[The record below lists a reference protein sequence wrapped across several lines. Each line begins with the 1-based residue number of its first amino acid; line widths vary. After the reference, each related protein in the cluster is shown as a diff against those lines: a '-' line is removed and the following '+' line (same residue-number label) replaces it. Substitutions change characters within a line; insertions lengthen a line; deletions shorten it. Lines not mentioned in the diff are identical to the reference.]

1 MEQERKLRIISLD
14 ESGEFERF
22 LSDDIRFI
30 GGLII
35 DKPLPENAKTDNIVA
50 NVRKEIRSELTR
62 LTEEYN
68 RLLEEKGFLFEDKE
82 VIVKYP
88 ESLHMSDS
96 NTYYSKDGVGIKKAK
111 LEKKLRAEEIQP
123 FSMWMKERSMEFIKE
138 MGYGIYAYI
147 YPFGDN
153 FINVEGVESNLGA
166 ADYASHLYSR
176 MSTVSMF
183 NTVFY
188 MFDDSFTDYSLQFA
202 QRSLVFS
209 GLTNDREREVNQ
221 GLSKEYAKHIVVE
234 KGPND
239 REKKS
244 TIYTIT
250 NVSSYRTSLTDEIYG
265 SELTGGYK
273 NKSYYLGVDSIDYS
287 GKKDMAIHYLTDILC
302 SHIRNTIDR
311 LNSKNEIYNDTA
323 ELIQQELG
331 AEVGDSTV
339 DIRFY
344 SKADADFR
352 KIYRHIMLGD
362 LAKAFD
368 AEFDFSL
375 VSRSVDESDDADYV
389 RENILSKYYEQEFA
403 PRLDAYIESLLVD
416 EKYYSD
422 IISRYDEYVSYA
434 ERFMGKDGN
443 LGYNRGLHIAERLI
457 AIYKVTTDG
466 IEGLY
471 KMQHSAYGMDG
482 GGSIEVLDFNNELL
496 EEYRYGDLGD
506 NPHPL
511 EYFMDE
517 YNQAVTN
524 IGFPELTNED
534 KFALVMQG
542 VLGEGKS
549 WNIHWK
555 CNTHLAEGDNS
566 VSLEL
571 TENSIVSAN
580 WREWEL
586 AAPVAEEATST
597 DAAGT
602 VSFDTPSQSVEEDEA
617 RYSAFFTNNYAE
629 FDDSMYL
636 SANGIAVRYAYADL
650 DKDGLDEMLIGDNE
664 GVYAVITEV
673 AGAYNISKV
682 CGWRV
687 QYGATP
693 CEYLGGGCF
702 VGDASNGNNY
712 GGEFMI
718 DYLLKYNGALHDCG
732 VLARLSSS
740 WDPNSVGDNLNN
752 WELYVANDENSLLSR
767 DESFDSSNT
776 SYTYSYIDYGK
787 NYNFVD
793 GELESNDL
801 MDQFNSLVAQHT
813 GEGALESLTWYE
825 LQ

>member
-1 MEQERKLRIISLD
+1 MSNKKGLIAGIVAGALVLGGGVTVFAIANHNKVKVKDVSVEETVTDLDAENAGGLGDVSSMTDAASVTEAASADETLTPLMAALKAEAEAKGVAEVGLFEGISLNAENSEKKVD
-14 ESGEFERF
+14 FGYTSTGVLEAETLEQDPSLMLVYYLGTDSRINVALYKDNGTEATCVSDIPLSYETIYEQKFNYFVSNELVNVGGTEGF
-22 LSDDIRFI
+22 LS
-30 GGLII
+30 
-35 DKPLPENAKTDNIVA
+35 AKTIQ
-50 NVRKEIRSELTR
+50 
-62 LTEEYN
+62 
-68 RLLEEKGFLFEDKE
+68 
-82 VIVKYP
+82 
-88 ESLHMSDS
+88 
-96 NTYYSKDGVGIKKAK
+96 KDGVTY
-111 LEKKLRAEEIQP
+111 LVTENNNWYVTENMYQNDAELT
-123 FSMWMKERSMEFIKE
+123 
-138 MGYGIYAYI
+138 
-147 YPFGDN
+147 
-153 FINVEGVESNLGA
+153 INPDTRN
-166 ADYASHLYSR
+166 
-176 MSTVSMF
+176 
-183 NTVFY
+183 
-188 MFDDSFTDYSLQFA
+188 
-202 QRSLVFS
+202 
-209 GLTNDREREVNQ
+209 
-221 GLSKEYAKHIVVE
+221 
-234 KGPND
+234 
-239 REKKS
+239 
-244 TIYTIT
+244 
-250 NVSSYRTSLTDEIYG
+250 YG
-265 SELTGGYK
+265 S
-273 NKSYYLGVDSIDYS
+273 
-287 GKKDMAIHYLTDILC
+287 
-302 SHIRNTIDR
+302 
-311 LNSKNEIYNDTA
+311 
-323 ELIQQELG
+323 
-331 AEVGDSTV
+331 
-339 DIRFY
+339 F
-344 SKADADFR
+344 
-352 KIYRHIMLGD
+352 
-362 LAKAFD
+362 
-368 AEFDFSL
+368 
-375 VSRSVDESDDADYV
+375 
-389 RENILSKYYEQEFA
+389 
-403 PRLDAYIESLLVD
+403 
-416 EKYYSD
+416 
-422 IISRYDEYVSYA
+422 
-434 ERFMGKDGN
+434 
-443 LGYNRGLHIAERLI
+443 

-617 RYSAFFTNNYAE
+617 RYSAFFANNYAE

-767 DESFDSSNT
+767 DESFDPSNT
-776 SYTYSYIDYGK
+776 NYTYSYIDYGK

>member
-1 MEQERKLRIISLD
+1 MSNKKGLIAGIVAGALVLGGGVTAFAIANHNKVKVEDVSVEETVTDLDAENAGGLTDVSSMTDAASVTEAASADETLTPLMAALKAEAEAKGVAEVGLFEGTSLNAENSEKKVDFGYTSTGVLEAETLEQDPSLMLVYYLGAD
-14 ESGEFERF
+14 SRMNVALYKDNGTEATCVSDIPLSYETIYEQKFNYLVSNELVNVGGTEGF
-22 LSDDIRFI
+22 LS
-30 GGLII
+30 
-35 DKPLPENAKTDNIVA
+35 AKTIQ
-50 NVRKEIRSELTR
+50 
-62 LTEEYN
+62 
-68 RLLEEKGFLFEDKE
+68 
-82 VIVKYP
+82 
-88 ESLHMSDS
+88 
-96 NTYYSKDGVGIKKAK
+96 KDGVTYLVTENNNWYVTENMYQSDVELTIKPDT
-111 LEKKLRAEEIQP
+111 R
-123 FSMWMKERSMEFIKE
+123 
-138 MGYGIYAYI
+138 
-147 YPFGDN
+147 N
-153 FINVEGVESNLGA
+153 
-166 ADYASHLYSR
+166 
-176 MSTVSMF
+176 
-183 NTVFY
+183 
-188 MFDDSFTDYSLQFA
+188 
-202 QRSLVFS
+202 
-209 GLTNDREREVNQ
+209 
-221 GLSKEYAKHIVVE
+221 
-234 KGPND
+234 
-239 REKKS
+239 
-244 TIYTIT
+244 
-250 NVSSYRTSLTDEIYG
+250 YG
-265 SELTGGYK
+265 S
-273 NKSYYLGVDSIDYS
+273 
-287 GKKDMAIHYLTDILC
+287 
-302 SHIRNTIDR
+302 
-311 LNSKNEIYNDTA
+311 
-323 ELIQQELG
+323 
-331 AEVGDSTV
+331 
-339 DIRFY
+339 F
-344 SKADADFR
+344 
-352 KIYRHIMLGD
+352 
-362 LAKAFD
+362 
-368 AEFDFSL
+368 
-375 VSRSVDESDDADYV
+375 
-389 RENILSKYYEQEFA
+389 
-403 PRLDAYIESLLVD
+403 
-416 EKYYSD
+416 
-422 IISRYDEYVSYA
+422 
-434 ERFMGKDGN
+434 
-443 LGYNRGLHIAERLI
+443 
-457 AIYKVTTDG
+457 AIYKVTADG

-506 NPHPL
+506 NPHTL

-566 VSLEL
+566 VGLEIS
-571 TENSIVSAN
+571 ENSTVSAN

-586 AAPVAEEATST
+586 EAPVAEEATST

-617 RYSAFFTNNYAE
+617 RYSAFFANNYAE

-636 SANGIAVRYAYADL
+636 SVNGIAVRYAYADL

-712 GGEFMI
+712 GGEFRI

-767 DESFDSSNT
+767 DDSFDPGNA

-801 MDQFNSLVAQHT
+801 MDQFYSLVAQHT